1 LTRGT
6 VLCIEERE
14 EISRGIVAEEPG
26 REIARRLGRRYSVV
40 NREIARNGGRPVSRA
55 SEAHRNAAVSAK
67 RPKERKTESDPLLLA
82 DVTKGLV
89 LKWSPQQISVR
100 MKRDFPDN
108 EAMRVSPET
117 VYQALYVQ
125 AKGQLTAQLV
135 GRLRTGKTRRVNRA
149 EHRAVTENKQAIPN
163 MVMITER
170 PPEVTFPVPGHGEG
184 DLIMGKANSS
194 AIATLVERTSRFVI
208 LQKLPYD
215 HTTDSMAYALTTA
228 TNRLPAPLTKSL
240 TWDHGREMAQHA
252 TFTTITGIPAFFC
265 DPHSPWQRGTNDN
278 TNGLLRE

>member
-1 LTRGT
+1 LTGGT

-14 EISRGIVAEEPG
+14 EVSRGIVADEPG
-26 REIARRLGRRYSVV
+26 REIARRLGRHYSVV

-67 RPKERKTESDPLLLA
+67 RPKRKAESDPLLLA

-117 VYQALYVQ
+117 VYQALFVP

-135 GRLRTGKTRRVNRA
+135 GRRRTGKTRRVNRA

-170 PPEVTFPVPGHGEG
+170 

-194 AIATLVERTSRFVI
+194 AIATLVEE
-208 LQKLPYD
+208 QA
-215 HTTDSMAYALTTA
+215 DS
-228 TNRLPAPLTKSL
+228 
-240 TWDHGREMAQHA
+240 
-252 TFTTITGIPAFFC
+252 
-265 DPHSPWQRGTNDN
+265 
-278 TNGLLRE
+278 